1 MRHGRMGPA
10 AEQWKGTRVVAHKI
24 IETRQYTEIV
34 YYSDDG
40 EEVARD
46 VQHDDHL
53 YDSGS
58 PEELTD
64 EEREDWL

>member
-1 MRHGRMGPA
+1 M
-10 AEQWKGTRVVAHKI
+10 AHKI

-34 YYSDDG
+34 YYGDDG

-46 VQHDDHL
+46 VQQDDHL

>member
-1 MRHGRMGPA
+1 M
-10 AEQWKGTRVVAHKI
+10 AHKI

-34 YYSDDG
+34 YYGDDG
-40 EEVARD
+40 EEVAR
-46 VQHDDHL
+46 VQQDDHL